1 MSGKYMPTYA
11 RMYSST
17 VADEFITVAQL
28 RAEMAQIL
36 ARLGKAQGQ
45 VYLTQRGQPRAVLV
59 DIKQYERLI
68 DQLEYLDDSIEAML
82 AHGRLQRGEEKTIPY
97 DEFMRDLRARRVA
110 TGRKAR
116 PHVRRARLS
125 R

>member
-1 MSGKYMPTYA
+1 MPKYD
-11 RMYSST
+11 RMYISS

-28 RAEMAQIL
+28 RAEMAKIL
-36 ARLGKAQGQ
+36 ARLGRAQGH
-45 VYLTQRGQPRAVLV
+45 VYLTQRGQPRAVLI

-116 PHVRRARLS
+116 PQMRRARLS